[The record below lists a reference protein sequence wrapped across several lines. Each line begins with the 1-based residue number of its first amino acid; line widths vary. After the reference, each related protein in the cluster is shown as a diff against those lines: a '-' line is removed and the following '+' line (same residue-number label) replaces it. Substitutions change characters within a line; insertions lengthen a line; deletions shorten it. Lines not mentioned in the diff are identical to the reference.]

1 MRNYKVRLLF
11 KIVNGKKIYLNKWNN
26 NYMRKKINLKTFNKI
41 LTNFNNKKK
50 K

>member
-1 MRNYKVRLLF
+1 MRNYKVRLLC

-26 NYMRKKINLKTFNKI
+26 NWMRKKIKLMKFYKK

-50 K
+50 S